1 MSGRNIRR
9 KQVKEAKLK
18 TKKYR
23 NELVKSGVPVKDV
36 DKIIED
42 NPDIV
47 TDVISYND
55 VLKAFDQASASAK
68 YTLDI
73 LQMVNVDI
81 DKLIEGVDKEEHI
94 TLLNGSIKNIKEAL
108 NVHLEVLPVYNKHK
122 DKGDVEITLEDSVDL
137 ANIASMADLTMSTI
151 EEIQVITFMTLVPA
165 VGLSIDNIG
174 GV

>member
-1 MSGRNIRR
+1 
-9 KQVKEAKLK
+9 
-18 TKKYR
+18 
-23 NELVKSGVPVKDV
+23 
-36 DKIIED
+36 
-42 NPDIV
+42 
-47 TDVISYND
+47 
-55 VLKAFDQASASAK
+55 
-68 YTLDI
+68 
-73 LQMVNVDI
+73 
-81 DKLIEGVDKEEHI
+81 LIEGVDKEEHI